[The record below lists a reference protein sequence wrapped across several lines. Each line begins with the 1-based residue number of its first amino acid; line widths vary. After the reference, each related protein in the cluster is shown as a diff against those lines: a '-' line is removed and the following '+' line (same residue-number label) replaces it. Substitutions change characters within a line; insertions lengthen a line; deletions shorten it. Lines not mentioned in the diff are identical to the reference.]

1 MTFRTSLKTWFAGFL
16 PAVPATHPRE
26 WLRVA
31 CGCFLGMLVSL
42 LLCLKL
48 FPEPLL
54 MYLFG
59 PLAASSVLLF
69 AVSSGAL
76 AQPWSFLVGY
86 LVATLVAVALGQ
98 GFGYSIPLA
107 CGAVGLSVLFM
118 SLLRCLHPPAGAVAL
133 CVHLSGVAVQQH
145 GFGLLPPILIAATC
159 LLGCAL
165 IYNNLTGVRY
175 PKRPDNPDLH
185 HTRDPSA
192 ELRVGISDDDLEHAL
207 EDFGEFV
214 DITRDDLAR
223 LVRATERHA
232 LKRGMGRMVA
242 EQIMSRDLRCV
253 GPGTRREQ
261 ALAMLRRH
269 RLRSLPVLDD
279 DKRLVGIVSLIDLIS
294 RPRGVSPF
302 LPWTLGKRILVG
314 QLMTSP
320 VRYVDSQAHVVELI
334 PLLSTQGLHCL
345 PVLEQGQLVGIITQ
359 TDLIAAL
366 QRNLLE
372 HLS

>member
-1 MTFRTSLKTWFAGFL
+1 MNGKLKSWVAGFG
-16 PAVPATHPRE
+16 PALAATHPRE
-26 WLRVA
+26 ALRA
-31 CGCFLGMLVSL
+31 ATGCFMGMLITL
-42 LLCLKL
+42 LICQQL
-48 FPEPLL
+48 FPAPML

-76 AQPWSFLVGY
+76 AQPWSFLGGY
-86 LVATLVAVALGQ
+86 LVATLVAVSLGQ
-98 GFGYSIPLA
+98 WLGYSIPLA
-107 CGAVGLSVLFM
+107 CWAVGISVLLM
-118 SLLRCLHPPAGAVAL
+118 CLLRCVHPPAGAVAL
-133 CVHLSGVAVQQH
+133 CVHLSGVAVEQH
-145 GFGLLPPILIAATC
+145 GFGLVVPVMSAAAS

-165 IYNNLTGVRY
+165 IYNNLSGVSY
-175 PKRPDNPDLH
+175 PKRPGNPDLH

-192 ELRVGISDDDLEHAL
+192 ELRVGISDEDLEHAL
-207 EDFGEFV
+207 EDFGGIV

-223 LVRATERHA
+223 LVRTTERYA

-253 GPGTRREQ
+253 SPNTRREQ

-279 DKRLVGIVSLIDLIS
+279 DKRLVGIVSLVDLIS
-294 RPRGVSPF
+294 RPRGISPF
-302 LPWTLGKRILVG
+302 LPWNLGKRVLVG

-320 VRYVDSQAHVVELI
+320 VRYVESQAHVVELI

-345 PVLEQGQLVGIITQ
+345 PVLDDGALVGIITQ

-366 QRNLLE
+366 QRDLLE
-372 HLS
+372 HVG

>member
-1 MTFRTSLKTWFAGFL
+1 M
-16 PAVPATHPRE
+16 PATRPGE

-31 CGCFLGMLVSL
+31 CGCFLGMLISL
-42 LLCLKL
+42 LLCLQL
-48 FPEPLL
+48 FPEQLL

-86 LVATLVAVALGQ
+86 LVSSLVAVSLGHWL
-98 GFGYSIPLA
+98 GYSLTHA
-107 CGAVGLSVLFM
+107 CIAVGLSVLLM

-133 CVHLSGVAVQQH
+133 CVHLSGAAVQQH
-145 GFGLLPPILIAATC
+145 GFGLVVPIISAATC
-159 LLGCAL
+159 LLVCAL

-175 PKRPDNPDLH
+175 PKRLESPDLH
-185 HTRDPSA
+185 RTRDPSS

-232 LKRGMGRMVA
+232 LRRGMGRMVA

-253 GPGTRREQ
+253 SPSTRREQ

-279 DKRLVGIVSLIDLIS
+279 DRRLVGIVSLVDLIS

-302 LPWTLGKRILVG
+302 LPWKLGKRVLVG

-320 VRYVDSQAHVVELI
+320 VRHVQSQAHVVELI

-345 PVLEQGQLVGIITQ
+345 PVLEQEELVGIVTQ

-372 HLS
+372 HLG